1 MKRIE
6 INDGTMTL
14 AHVTGPESS
23 NLDGR
28 ICAARLWDQ
37 ASDENRQRTP
47 AEVVMTDAGIADA
60 EAAIAK
66 ARGES

>member
-37 ASDENRQRTP
+37 ASDENRQRTLT
-47 AEVVMTDAGIADA
+47 VGWTSCGN
-60 EAAIAK
+60 
-66 ARGES
+66 